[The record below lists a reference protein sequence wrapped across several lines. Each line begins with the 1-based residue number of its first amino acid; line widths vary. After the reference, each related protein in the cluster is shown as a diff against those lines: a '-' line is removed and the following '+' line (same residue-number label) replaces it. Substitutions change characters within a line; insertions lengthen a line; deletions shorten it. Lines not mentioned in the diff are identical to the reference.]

1 MLKCSRLRQSITRID
16 PGKGDC
22 CEKQQVG
29 YIFLSEMKSHGLK
42 GTYKVITADLIE
54 WMIQDN
60 VRIEILLH
68 ASDVGLHDVL
78 VIFFS
83 DPDGK
88 EHRTPWGDD
97 YPHDHIMEIL
107 QDYNAKDFKVKKG
120 LFGWKLVE
128 K

>member
-1 MLKCSRLRQSITRID
+1 MLRCSRPRQSITRI
-16 PGKGDC
+16 
-22 CEKQQVG
+22 
-29 YIFLSEMKSHGLK
+29 
-42 GTYKVITADLIE
+42 
-54 WMIQDN
+54 
-60 VRIEILLH
+60 
-68 ASDVGLHDVL
+68 
-78 VIFFS
+78 

-107 QDYNAKDFKVKKG
+107 QDYKAKDFKVKKG